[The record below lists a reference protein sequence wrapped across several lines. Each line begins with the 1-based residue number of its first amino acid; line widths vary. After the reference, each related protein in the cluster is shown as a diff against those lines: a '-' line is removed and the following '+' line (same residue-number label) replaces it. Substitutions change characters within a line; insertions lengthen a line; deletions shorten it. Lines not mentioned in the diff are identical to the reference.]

1 MKMPAIFVALM
12 HGIRQLKCKSCMPLA
27 AIIGLPALHSGSLG
41 TASSS
46 LERDRVTVLNY
57 RIKM

>member
-1 MKMPAIFVALM
+1 
-12 HGIRQLKCKSCMPLA
+12 MPLA